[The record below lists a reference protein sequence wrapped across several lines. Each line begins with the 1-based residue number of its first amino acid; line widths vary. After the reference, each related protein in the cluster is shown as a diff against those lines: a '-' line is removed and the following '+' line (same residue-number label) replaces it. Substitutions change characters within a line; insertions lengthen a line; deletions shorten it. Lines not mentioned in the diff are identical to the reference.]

1 MLNTLQIIPSQKFT
15 CNAITLLQIVSLLLE
30 GLYQDLKYIPLM
42 LILTFKYILI
52 SISLDFLVQFPGGFS
67 LLLILLA
74 DNCFC
79 THALSLVRDLLVV
92 PLPLAHPHSPLPA
105 AAHRLR
111 RPSRGSASA
120 RRGRQQPGS
129 VFSVRLRV
137 CVPRALGSSSGQPC
151 DGGTGVRRGD
161 RQWPVEWVRG

>member
-1 MLNTLQIIPSQKFT
+1 MLKLFKCFHVKYFANNTKSKVYMQCNHFSANCFSATRGIVPGSQI
-15 CNAITLLQIVSLLLE
+15 
-30 GLYQDLKYIPLM
+30 YIPLM

-129 VFSVRLRV
+129 VFSVNLRV
-137 CVPRALGSSSGQPC
+137 CVPRALGSSSGQPR
-151 DGGTGVRRGD
+151 DG
-161 RQWPVEWVRG
+161 